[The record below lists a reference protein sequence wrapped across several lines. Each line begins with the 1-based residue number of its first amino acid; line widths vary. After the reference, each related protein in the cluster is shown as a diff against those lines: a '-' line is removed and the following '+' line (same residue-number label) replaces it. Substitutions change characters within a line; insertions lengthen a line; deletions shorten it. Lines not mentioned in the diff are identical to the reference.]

1 MLEAQKGFDSKL
13 ASLIRDFKN
22 GKEHEASQLTHL
34 GWFLLRVSTRHL
46 NPGEQITVS
55 QLASAKT
62 IEKEIKVRQRQDYS
76 KGKKR
81 CP

>member
-1 MLEAQKGFDSKL
+1 
-13 ASLIRDFKN
+13 
-22 GKEHEASQLTHL
+22 
-34 GWFLLRVSTRHL
+34 VSTRHL